1 MSEFTFKLPDLG
13 EGTVEAEIAE
23 WMVKVGD
30 VVAEEDPICAMLTD
44 KAAVELTAP
53 VSGRVLAV
61 AGVEGD
67 MVTVGAP
74 MIVFETDATASQSTP
89 AAPAGQPVPAP
100 ARAAATPPAARAAE
114 QVSAAAAG
122 TPGKVMT
129 SPSIRARAR
138 AAGVD
143 LARVPGS
150 GPRGRILKAD
160 FETFVAHGGAL
171 APVTAASQPLQ
182 KRTGTTEIK
191 VIGLR
196 RKIAERMAA
205 AASEIPH
212 FSYVEEVDMTA
223 LEALRGHL
231 NAKKAPGE
239 DKLTPL
245 AFLGLA
251 MVRVL
256 RDFPQCN
263 AHYDKERNV
272 LIRHDAVHLGIA
284 TQTADGLKVPVV
296 RHAEARTLD
305 GLAAEIRRVSAAARD
320 STASREEL
328 SGSTITITSLG
339 KLGGIASTPI
349 INQPEVGI
357 VGVNKMV
364 ERPMVIGGRVEV
376 RTMMNLS
383 SSFDHRFV
391 DGYDGAAM
399 VQALKEL
406 LEQPALIFMS

>member
-1 MSEFTFKLPDLG
+1 
-13 EGTVEAEIAE
+13 
-23 WMVKVGD
+23 
-30 VVAEEDPICAMLTD
+30 
-44 KAAVELTAP
+44 
-53 VSGRVLAV
+53 
-61 AGVEGD
+61 
-67 MVTVGAP
+67 
-74 MIVFETDATASQSTP
+74 
-89 AAPAGQPVPAP
+89 
-100 ARAAATPPAARAAE
+100 
-114 QVSAAAAG
+114 
-122 TPGKVMT
+122 
-129 SPSIRARAR
+129 
-138 AAGVD
+138 
-143 LARVPGS
+143 
-150 GPRGRILKAD
+150 
-160 FETFVAHGGAL
+160 
-171 APVTAASQPLQ
+171 
-182 KRTGTTEIK
+182 
-191 VIGLR
+191 
-196 RKIAERMAA
+196 
-205 AASEIPH
+205 
-212 FSYVEEVDMTA
+212 MTA

-231 NAKKAPGE
+231 NSKIASGE

-245 AFLGLA
+245 AFLGMA

-272 LIRHDAVHLGIA
+272 LIRYEAVHLGIA

-296 RHAEARTLD
+296 RHAEARPLED
-305 GLAAEIRRVSAAARD
+305 LAAEIRRVSAAARD
-320 STASREEL
+320 NTASREEL

-364 ERPMVIGGRVEV
+364 ERPMVIGGRVEM

-406 LEQPALIFMS
+406 LEQPALIFMA